1 MAVLYPCPQ
10 ESWAQPEGSSG
21 QLSHLPGPWGL
32 GSKGSEMPVG
42 YQGQGWREKPED
54 TVGEALGRREKARG

>member
-1 MAVLYPCPQ
+1 MVLYPCPQ
-10 ESWAQPEGSSG
+10 EPRAQPEGSSG

-32 GSKGSEMPVG
+32 GSKVSETLVG
-42 YQGQGWREKPED
+42 YQGQGWREKLED